1 MKKKKPVSSKKTISS
16 DNKTWSLWILVALI
30 EIYLSFILDTEN
42 IDNDSNNDN
51 LSESKNEDQSE
62 PDIEEIEDELSTEEI
77 NGMPLKQMVFKFHS
91 R

>member
-1 MKKKKPVSSKKTISS
+1 
-16 DNKTWSLWILVALI
+16 
-30 EIYLSFILDTEN
+30 LSFILDTEN